1 MSYASCDLITRCE
14 RDILNV
20 LNWNLESYPT
30 FFSVLELFRAQ
41 GVLFDT
47 DFAGLQPSPPLNLVP
62 LVDKYLD
69 LFSLMSL

>member
-1 MSYASCDLITRCE
+1 
-14 RDILNV
+14 V

-30 FFSVLELFRAQ
+30 FFSVLELFRSQ

-47 DFAGLQPSPPLNLVP
+47 DLAGPQLSPPLHVLH